1 MARNFD
7 GKNTDSSLRMFFNRA
22 NYNLNSFSD
31 LSINT
36 EHITDFSLGELRLYG
51 RISHNQS
58 LVVPQKSAITK
69 FKGFWSKSSTLKAIN
84 FVSDAA
90 DAMSRQLIKQT
101 LTSGKV
107 KKNNSDTV
115 SLALEKGY
123 TDPFVN
129 YETYVSQINEIFIN
143 KLYSSKRII
152 KINDFNSFFDNVAPF
167 ILSFAANS
175 PYSFSAY
182 HKSVQQDP
190 MSCGLCVQFSPIDL
204 SLDQTKEDTF
214 LSDPNYPLIVEMARQ
229 YGFLIDK
236 NAPNRLYADLASPI
250 MLRYASAYGINSTE
264 DVFRT
269 SFRTI
274 NISNYEL
281 VFERIINMY
290 KMLSKRKEDLPFKTK
305 SQLLEE
311 SRTSNRPRFLR
322 FYLLLRRNEEQ
333 YNQISERDFNIKLQ
347 QAKTNLDLNSFL
359 STFER
364 EIKSLTA
371 NPYGLSAL
379 ARKNGR

>member
-1 MARNFD
+1 
-7 GKNTDSSLRMFFNRA
+7 
-22 NYNLNSFSD
+22 
-31 LSINT
+31 
-36 EHITDFSLGELRLYG
+36 
-51 RISHNQS
+51 
-58 LVVPQKSAITK
+58 
-69 FKGFWSKSSTLKAIN
+69 
-84 FVSDAA
+84 
-90 DAMSRQLIKQT
+90 
-101 LTSGKV
+101 
-107 KKNNSDTV
+107 
-115 SLALEKGY
+115 
-123 TDPFVN
+123 
-129 YETYVSQINEIFIN
+129 
-143 KLYSSKRII
+143 
-152 KINDFNSFFDNVAPF
+152 
-167 ILSFAANS
+167 
-175 PYSFSAY
+175 
-182 HKSVQQDP
+182 
-190 MSCGLCVQFSPIDL
+190 
-204 SLDQTKEDTF
+204 
-214 LSDPNYPLIVEMARQ
+214 MARQ